1 MKVCRTCGV
10 KKNLSDFNI
19 CRTLPD
25 GRIRYKLDC
34 RDCIK
39 KDWAYCLIQTISS
52 REIRK
57 NRKRDKNLTIK
68 YIRSLFEKQKG
79 KCYWLGIDLDSDG
92 KCKLRKPSL
101 DRLDNNKGY
110 EVGNVVITS
119 LFANTG
125 RRDASISEMK
135 SFVSNFIN

>member
-10 KKNLSDFNI
+10 KKEFTDFNI
-19 CRTLPD
+19 SKTLTD

-34 RDCIK
+34 KTCVK
-39 KDWAYCLIQTISS
+39 SDWAYCLIQTISS

-57 NRKRDKNLTIK
+57 NRKRDKRVTIK
-68 YIRSLFEKQKG
+68 YIRELLKKQNN
-79 KCYWLGIDLDSDG
+79 KCYWLGIDLDVTN

-110 EVGNVVITS
+110 EIGNIVITS

-125 RRDASISEMK
+125 RRDANILEMK
-135 SFVSNFIN
+135 EFVSNYL